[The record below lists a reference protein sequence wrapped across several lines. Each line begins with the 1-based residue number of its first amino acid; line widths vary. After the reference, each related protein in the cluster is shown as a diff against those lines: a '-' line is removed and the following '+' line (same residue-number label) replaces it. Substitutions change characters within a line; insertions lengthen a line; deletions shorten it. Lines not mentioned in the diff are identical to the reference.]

1 MKLWSFIR
9 TERND
14 ITVLDFY
21 KELYLKIN
29 GIEPKEVLKPVEI
42 TKDEKQLF
50 SQKTKL
56 MIWILGIMYLIVAV
70 VGIYTSIKG
79 ELYMNMIKYI
89 FLISLD
95 ITSLFLVLSKN
106 KKKQSIAIGTIFLFI
121 VFNFSTTLL

>member
-56 MIWILGIMYLIVAV
+56 MIWIL
-70 VGIYTSIKG
+70 
-79 ELYMNMIKYI
+79 E
-89 FLISLD
+89 
-95 ITSLFLVLSKN
+95 
-106 KKKQSIAIGTIFLFI
+106 IGRASCRER
-121 VFNFSTTLL
+121 V